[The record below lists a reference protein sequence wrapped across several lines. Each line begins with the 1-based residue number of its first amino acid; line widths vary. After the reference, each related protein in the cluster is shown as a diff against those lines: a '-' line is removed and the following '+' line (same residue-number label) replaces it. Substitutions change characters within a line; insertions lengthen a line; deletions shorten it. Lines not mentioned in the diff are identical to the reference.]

1 MIVYTK
7 YRTSDGEIVGRG
19 QSRAENLSVKR
30 QQLPAGVAIIE
41 GEFDAET
48 HVIVGGAAVERAQ
61 AERDAIL
68 AERAAREYREEVH
81 AERAR
86 RIREGKTVTLAGHPD
101 PVVLQGRDEDRANLS
116 DLFNVAQALKAAGS
130 TDTIDFR
137 DRDNVIH
144 TLTPDQIIEL
154 FLAGS
159 SYVSACYRASWDLK
173 AMDPPAPDPTDDT
186 HWP

>member
-7 YRTSDGEIVGRG
+7 YRTADGEIVGRG
-19 QSRAENLSVKR
+19 QSRAENLAVK
-30 QQLPAGVAIIE
+30 QQHLPPGVAIIE
-41 GEFDAET
+41 GAFDPDT

-61 AERDAIL
+61 AEKDAIV

-86 RIREGKTVTLAGHPD
+86 RIREGTTVSLTGYAT

-116 DLFNVAQALKAAGS
+116 DLFNVAQAFKAAGS
-130 TDTIDFR
+130 ADTIDFR

-144 TLTPDQIIEL
+144 TLTADQVIEL

-173 AMDPPAPDPTDDT
+173 AMDPPASDPTDDA